1 MTDLADKMKHWP
13 ILAAHRMTEIEAVL
27 LSFDERL
34 AALEPHDEPS
44 EAPSDEFIMDEPVEH
59 EDILPVEAVPPEEE
73 PNPLDGERSDS

>member
-27 LSFDERL
+27 LSFEERL
-34 AALEPHDEPS
+34 AALEP
-44 EAPSDEFIMDEPVEH
+44 
-59 EDILPVEAVPPEEE
+59 PVEAVPPEEE